1 MEELKIVSAAC
12 NAWLL
17 QDPIEYHKFVAQ
29 YTEFFKVRIIKK
41 NQERSSNYLIK
52 FMKKVM
58 RGSIMNSVLKGS

>member
-1 MEELKIVSAAC
+1 MKIMDMKKSIFHIQIMQC
-12 NAWLL
+12 LFF
-17 QDPIEYHKFVAQ
+17 HKFVAQ

-41 NQERSSNYLIK
+41 NQEQSSNYLIK